1 MTRQFLA
8 VAVDVGTTGARA
20 AALAWM
26 AGWSLRSGSASAPGC
41 RGLGAEQ
48 DATGWADGVAL

>member
-20 AALAWM
+20 AREAARFEWF
-26 AGWSLRSGSASAPGC
+26 SKVRNSAAVHRPAAA
-41 RGLGAEQ
+41 RRVRA
-48 DATGWADGVAL
+48 